1 MRIPLD
7 LYQILGVPIQSTPE
21 QIEQA
26 FADRCQQLPRQEYS
40 KAAITARTHLL
51 QDAYAILS
59 DPEARIC
66 YDESILTEST
76 PATPE
81 AEGIELEESQLVGA
95 LLLLQEQSDYE
106 RIAQLGSTYLQR
118 SIDLNQLPLT
128 ISGSDEDVIL
138 AMALANLEAGRE
150 CWQQK
155 QFEKASDV
163 LQSGLKLLTQEQLFP
178 TVQRE
183 IELDLYKLC
192 PYRILE
198 LLAAPEAEHLQRQ
211 QGFTLLQAMLDER
224 GGIDG
229 QQEDRSGLNIDDFL
243 RFIQQ
248 LRCHLTVQEQHDL
261 FEKEAE
267 RPSAVA
273 RYLLVYTLVAKGCS
287 QGQPEYIQEAKTV
300 LTQLANRQNIHIEKA
315 MCYLLLG
322 QPGAAIQTLPLS
334 RDKASLEFIHQY
346 SEGAEDLVPGLFL
359 YTERWLQQEVYP
371 YFKDLTAEHV
381 SLQNY
386 FNDPHIQAYL
396 SALAPEPISPRMPA
410 TTTPT
415 DLPQL
420 AKQGTETLTFAQEG
434 RLPAQTAR
442 RQQDKPPKA
451 KTLWPV
457 ADQQTTDLPP
467 LPRSLSSSPQHPI
480 PSETSKV
487 TDPPSVPLEVKPTV
501 ELTPESVSSHSLQS
515 TQGRRR
521 SRQSRSQLQFRRW
534 FWVAAAIFLGLLG
547 LAGLI
552 ALFSPKDEPVPE
564 ASPALEPEEPA
575 VSLSPSPT
583 VSASPTSSASP
594 GVSPPR
600 NRPTASPSPTPSP
613 AIAKDTVST
622 EDARQLIQTW
632 QKAKA
637 AAMGEQR
644 QISQLDQILAE
655 PILSEWKT
663 GAQADQASQV
673 YWKYTFDDL
682 QINAIQKKSPTQ
694 VAVDATVKETA
705 KAFEQ
710 GQLAPDLSYTGDTYR
725 VRYELVRQQDQWKIK
740 GMSVLD

>member
-1 MRIPLD
+1 VRIPLD
-7 LYQILGVPIQSTPE
+7 LYQILGVPIQATPE
-21 QIEQA
+21 QIGQA

-59 DPEARIC
+59 DPEARTC
-66 YDESILTEST
+66 YDQSILTESAST
-76 PATPE
+76 TPE

-106 RIAQLGSTYLQR
+106 RIAQIGSTYLQR
-118 SIDLNQLPLT
+118 SIDLNQLP
-128 ISGSDEDVIL
+128 SSSAGSDEDVIL

-155 QFEKASDV
+155 QFEKAADV

-183 IELDLYKLC
+183 IELDLYKLR
-192 PYRILE
+192 PYQILE
-198 LLAAPEAEHLQRQ
+198 LLAAPEARHVQRQ

-229 QQEDRSGLNIDDFL
+229 QQEDRSGLDMDDFL
-243 RFIQQ
+243 QFIQQ
-248 LRCHLTVQEQHDL
+248 LRCHLTVQEQQDL

-273 RYLLVYTLVAKGCS
+273 QYLLVYTLVAKGCS
-287 QGQPEYIQEAKTV
+287 QGQPEYIEQAKTV

-371 YFKDLTAEHV
+371 YFKDLTVEHV
-381 SLQNY
+381 SLQTY
-386 FNDPHIQAYL
+386 FNDEHIQAYL
-396 SALAPEPISPRMPA
+396 STLTPEPVSARMPA
-410 TTTPT
+410 TTTPA
-415 DLPQL
+415 DLPRL
-420 AKQGTETLTFAQEG
+420 AKKGTETLAFAQEG
-434 RLPAQTAR
+434 RLPAQTAH
-442 RQQDKPPKA
+442 RQMDQLPKTKP
-451 KTLWPV
+451 LWPV
-457 ADQQTTDLPP
+457 ADQQTTELPP
-467 LPRSLSSSPQHPI
+467 LPRSPSSKPQQPI
-480 PSETSKV
+480 HSEASGIADPS
-487 TDPPSVPLEVKPTV
+487 SVPLEVKPTA
-501 ELTPESVSSHSLQS
+501 EFTPESVSLHSPQA
-515 TQGRRR
+515 TQGRRP

-534 FWVAAAIFLGLLG
+534 FWVAAVIFLGLLG
-547 LAGLI
+547 LAGMI
-552 ALFSPKDEPVPE
+552 ALFSPKDESVPE
-564 ASPALEPEEPA
+564 DSPPPEPKESA

-583 VSASPTSSASP
+583 VPASPTPSASL
-594 GVSPPR
+594 GTSPPTSP
-600 NRPTASPSPTPSP
+600 PTASPSPTPSP

-637 AAMGEQR
+637 AAMGKQR

-663 GAQADQASQV
+663 GAQADQANQV
-673 YWKYTFDDL
+673 YWQYTFDNL

-705 KAFEQ
+705 KAFQQ
-710 GQLAPDLSYTGDTYR
+710 GQLAPNLSYTGDTYR

-740 GMSVLD
+740 GMVILN